1 MTMAKAETVLELSG
15 RILANAVAH
24 GANCLVVACPMCHV
38 NLDMK
43 QAAAADFLRTKFD
56 LPVYYLSDLAGMA
69 LGLSATQ
76 LGVDRHFVVVGGA
89 N

>member
-1 MTMAKAETVLELSG
+1 
-15 RILANAVAH
+15 
-24 GANCLVVACPMCHV
+24 MCHV

-43 QAAAADFLRTKFD
+43 QAEAAAFFRTKFD
-56 LPVYYLSDLAGMA
+56 LPVYYLSDLVGLA

-76 LGVDRHFVVVGGA
+76 LGVDRHFVVAGGA

>member
-1 MTMAKAETVLELSG
+1 MTMAKTETVLELSG

-43 QAAAADFLRTKFD
+43 QHHAGEFLQMKFE
-56 LPVYYLSDLAGMA
+56 LPVYYLSDMVGMA
-69 LGLSATQ
+69 LGLGAAE
-76 LGVDRHFVVVGGA
+76 LGIDRHFVAGGR